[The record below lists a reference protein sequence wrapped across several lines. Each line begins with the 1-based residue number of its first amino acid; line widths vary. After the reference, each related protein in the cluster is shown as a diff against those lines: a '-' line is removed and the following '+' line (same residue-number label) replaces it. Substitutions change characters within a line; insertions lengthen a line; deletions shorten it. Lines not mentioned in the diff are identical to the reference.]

1 MTITIETVDTKTEY
15 AIVDLGSRYE
25 VLHFG
30 IHVAYAKTHEEAQ
43 VLLAR
48 LAALVNEYY
57 EYYIETKA

>member
-1 MTITIETVDTKTEY
+1 MTITITAVDTKTEY
-15 AIVDLGSRYE
+15 AIVPVGNRYE
-25 VLHFG
+25 LLHYG

-57 EYYIETKA
+57 IETKA